1 MTGLAIICLM
11 VYSQDLEKHVI
22 GGLVK
27 HQEVYPEISSFL
39 NEDDFVHDLNKTIF
53 SLIKNAL
60 DNRQTIDKAI
70 LSARLKNLGIAF
82 RDNLDPSDYINA
94 LSLVQATPKSL
105 LQATKD
111 LKVVTKRR
119 EYAEVADNIKR
130 MMLKGGNMSYE
141 EVTNFVDKQLY
152 SKLNSWYSASDAVDL
167 FETMYDRVEAL
178 GNNPV
183 DDMGIQTPYPYYN
196 SRYGGFRNGNVY
208 VFCSRPKQGKTSF
221 LDSTAFHMAN
231 TMGKKIPTLI
241 LDTEMQSDEIQERV
255 LAMLSGV
262 PVWYITTGN
271 WRKVP
276 EYTAKIRNAWKQ
288 IGVGNGAL
296 ARNYMLHHEYVI
308 NTPIEQVINKI
319 KRWYYTK
326 VGRGNQAMIVYD
338 YIKIT
343 GEAMSEHNKE
353 HQVIG
358 EKVNTLK
365 QLVGKEVTAPLI
377 TACQIN
383 RSGDNRQQ
391 AKDDSSVIAQSD
403 RVLWFASQ
411 VSIFRRKTP
420 EEIMVETPAYGTHK
434 LINLE
439 SRWQGKDAAG
449 HLDYVKDLEGNLVN
463 NFTNFTVENFQV
475 KEHADAKAMFE
486 VLAGEAHPEPAA
498 PAVNPFEDEPAPGLV
513 GNPE

>member
-1 MTGLAIICLM
+1 M
-11 VYSQDLEKHVI
+11 VYSQDLEKQVI
-22 GGLVK
+22 GGLIK
-27 HQEVYPEISSFL
+27 HQDSYAEVASFIG
-39 NEDDFVHDLNKTIF
+39 EQDFAYDLNRNLF
-53 SLIKNAL
+53 SLIKHAL
-60 DNRQTIDKAI
+60 DNKETIDKTI
-70 LSARLKNLGIAF
+70 LTSRLRNLGITTK
-82 RDNLDPSDYINA
+82 DNIDPYEYIDA
-94 LSLVQATPKSL
+94 LTLIQVTPKSL
-105 LQATKD
+105 VQGVKD
-111 LKVVTKRR
+111 LKKVTKRR
-119 EYAEVADNIKR
+119 EYVEVADQIKKQ
-130 MMLKGGNMSYE
+130 MLKGGNMSFDEINTY
-141 EVTNFVDKQLY
+141 VDKTLY
-152 SKLNSWYSASDAVDL
+152 AKMNSWSGASDSVDL
-167 FETMYDRVEAL
+167 FETMQARVEEL

-196 SRYGGFRNGNVY
+196 NRYGGFRNGNVY

-221 LDSTAFHMAN
+221 LDATAFHMSN
-231 TMGKKIPTLI
+231 TMKDSKGNPIKIPTLI

-255 LAMLSGV
+255 LAMISGV

-276 EYTAKIRNAWKQ
+276 EYVVKIREAWKV
-288 IGVGNGAL
+288 IN
-296 ARNYMLHHEYVI
+296 RDKYKLHHEYVI
-308 NTPIEQVINKI
+308 NTPIEQIVAKI

-391 AKDDSSVIAQSD
+391 AKDDASVIAQSD

-420 EEIMVETPAYGTHK
+420 EEINVETPQFGTHK

-449 HLDYVKDLEGNLVN
+449 HLDYVRDLEGNLVN
-463 NFTNFTVENFQV
+463 NFTNFTVDNFKV
-475 KEHADAKAMFE
+475 TEHADAKEMYDILGGAVRPM
-486 VLAGEAHPEPAA
+486 GQPA
-498 PAVNPFEDEPAPGLV
+498 PNPFVDEPAHDAIARD
-513 GNPE
+513 GNGA

>member
-1 MTGLAIICLM
+1 MTLLTSLGIIRLM
-11 VYSQDLEKHVI
+11 VYSQDLEKHVV
-22 GGLVK
+22 GGLIK
-27 HQEVYPEISSFL
+27 HPDVYPEISQFVSE
-39 NEDDFVHDLNKTIF
+39 EDFAYDLNKTIF
-53 SLIKNAL
+53 SLIKSAL
-60 DNRQTIDKAI
+60 DNRQTIDKTI
-70 LSARLKNLGIAF
+70 LSQRLKNLGISF
-82 RDNLDPSDYINA
+82 KDNIDSNDYINS
-94 LSLVQATPKSL
+94 LSLVQSTPKSIV
-105 LQATKD
+105 QATKD
-111 LKVVTKRR
+111 LKTVTCKR
-119 EYAEVADNIKR
+119 AFVEVCDQIKR
-130 MMLKGGNMSYE
+130 QMLKGGNMSYD
-141 EVTNFVDKQLY
+141 EVVAYVDRNLY
-152 SKLNSWYSASDAVDL
+152 SKMNSWYSAGDAVDL
-167 FETMYDRVEAL
+167 FETMMARVEEL

-183 DDMGIQTPYPYYN
+183 SDMGLQTPYPYYN
-196 SRYGGFRNGNVY
+196 ARYGGFRNGNVY

-231 TMGKKIPTLI
+231 TMGAKVPTLI

-255 LAMLSGV
+255 LAMISGV
-262 PVWYITTGN
+262 PVWYITTGQ
-271 WRKVP
+271 WRKSE
-276 EYTAKIRNAWKQ
+276 EYTKKIRNAWKVMNEQ
-288 IGVGNGAL
+288 K
-296 ARNYMLHHEYVI
+296 YKLHHEYVI
-308 NTPIEQVINKI
+308 NTPIEQIVNKI

-326 VGRGNQAMIVYD
+326 VGRGNQCMIIYD

-343 GEAMSEHNKE
+343 GEAVSEYNKE

-391 AKDDSSVIAQSD
+391 AKDDSSVVAQSD

-420 EEIMVETPAYGTHK
+420 EEIQTETAPFGTHK

-475 KEHADAKAMFE
+475 TEHADAKAMFD
-486 VLAGEAHPEPAA
+486 VLGGQARPEERPAA
-498 PAVNPFEDEPAPGLV
+498 PDPFADDVPAVQGRE
-513 GNPE
+513 